1 MGTRFGLHGIVKGR
15 IRDAVRHLETVG
27 EVAAATELDL
37 VSSHW
42 MRHTF
47 AAAALLGGQDLRV
60 VASALGHASVT
71 TTMVYTEQDA
81 LDLIRSWERERP
93 GSVAVAAKTI
103 IVRGNLDDA
112 T

>member
-71 TTMVYTEQDA
+71 TTMVYTEQGA
-81 LDLIRSWERERP
+81 LDQIRSWESERP
-93 GSVAVAAKTI
+93 GSVAQVTPEGHP
-103 IVRGNLDDA
+103 VSTTDVPS
-112 T
+112 